1 MFQNLVL
8 YAVEHRISTY
18 YNRLFFDGIQQ
29 IFKAMERIQEIGYND
44 SMYRAQKY
52 VSVNENGV
60 KWYTKE
66 K

>member
-1 MFQNLVL
+1 
-8 YAVEHRISTY
+8 
-18 YNRLFFDGIQQ
+18 
-29 IFKAMERIQEIGYND
+29 MERIQEIGYND

-52 VSVNENGV
+52 VSVNENRV

>member
-1 MFQNLVL
+1 
-8 YAVEHRISTY
+8 
-18 YNRLFFDGIQQ
+18 
-29 IFKAMERIQEIGYND
+29 MERIQEIGYND

-52 VSVNENGV
+52 MSVNENGV

>member
-1 MFQNLVL
+1 
-8 YAVEHRISTY
+8 
-18 YNRLFFDGIQQ
+18 
-29 IFKAMERIQEIGYND
+29 MERIQEIRYND

-52 VSVNENGV
+52 VSVNENEV